1 MFNAQRSTSNFRA
14 IVGCLCETAT
24 AYPDNLPKPGTRG
37 SGAVTILSENSAI
50 VLLRRFVLL
59 LGARMN
65 WRLLTT
71 INAAI
76 ALVTVGAV
84 IFDLTRT
91 RTGRSRSGREQ
102 TTSRANLANNHHQPE
117 ERAVKVRIES
127 VDDLA
132 NARVDDLGSVPAAE
146 LTELMRRLTPEQLA
160 AMAFRFNEAPT
171 DARTF
176 GGMGVFFQAW
186 AELDPQAAVV
196 GAFRIND
203 VAMREVAARTVVN
216 SVSPYAAPE
225 LIAFLTEHPD
235 KDLVDTCKSEF
246 LGDLLSSWSH
256 LDPEAASRFIDQLGN
271 PKKGLDYNLS
281 YRARGDIAY
290 NWATLDPSAA
300 LEWAA
305 KQKGKDSYAPEL
317 FNNVIR
323 GWCRKD
329 INAASA
335 YVAQHLDDPNLGAT
349 ASSVVAAMF
358 DHDVDEATGW
368 VNHMP
373 TGDPRTQ
380 TEYTIVSL
388 WSAKDP
394 SSAAKWVATLPPDE
408 QTAVASIMA
417 NNWVN
422 TNWPDASR
430 WIATLSGDV
439 RDEAVAAAVNRD
451 GATQADSLSL
461 ALSIGNEEMRNKATE
476 EVIRNWAATEPEA
489 AETWI
494 KGSPLSSEQRDQL
507 RSVIAETQQ
516 SAEVERAIVPGRND
530 NE

>member
-1 MFNAQRSTSNFRA
+1 
-14 IVGCLCETAT
+14 
-24 AYPDNLPKPGTRG
+24 
-37 SGAVTILSENSAI
+37 
-50 VLLRRFVLL
+50 
-59 LGARMN
+59 MN
-65 WRLLTT
+65 WRLLTA

-84 IFDLTRT
+84 IFDLTRA
-91 RTGRSRSGREQ
+91 RTGQSRRERQ
-102 TTSRANLANNHHQPE
+102 PTTFQANSASNHHQPE
-117 ERAVKVRIES
+117 ERADKVRIES

-225 LIAFLTEHPD
+225 LIAFLTDHPD
-235 KDLVDTCKSEF
+235 KDLIDTCKSEF

-300 LEWAA
+300 LQWAA
-305 KQKGKDSYAPEL
+305 KQKEKDSAYAPSL

-335 YVAQHLDDPNLGAT
+335 YVAQHLDDPNVAGT

-373 TGDPRTQ
+373 AGDPRNQ
-380 TEYTIVSL
+380 AEYTIVSM

-394 SSAAKWVATLPPDE
+394 SSAAKWVATLPPNE
-408 QTAVASIMA
+408 QTATASTIA
-417 NNWVN
+417 SNWMD

-430 WIATLSGDV
+430 WIATLTGDV
-439 RDEAVAAAVNRD
+439 RDEAVATAVHRE
-451 GATQADSLSL
+451 GATQSESLAL

-489 AETWI
+489 AERWI
-494 KGSPLSSEQRDQL
+494 KGSPLSSEQQDQL

-516 SAEVERAIVPGRND
+516 SAEVERVIVPSRND